1 MGNKICVYA
10 IAKNEEQFVDRWV
23 ESMKEADYIV
33 VLDTGS
39 EDNTVE
45 KLRSHGV
52 TVEQK
57 IITPWRFDVARN
69 ESLKLV
75 PEDANILVCTDL
87 DEILEPGWGDKL
99 RNNWI
104 DGEHVQCYYKYAWSH
119 DDNGNPARIFLYNK
133 IHDRNWKWKHPVHEG
148 LVSDYSDEYLCC
160 HVLNMF
166 DEIYLHHYADRTK
179 SRSSYLP
186 LLELRRDESP
196 DDYTGRFY
204 LSHEYYYQGL
214 YFESIEEINYLLNN
228 HRNDFTPTE
237 LAACYM
243 FIGDNF
249 RALNNLDRALEA
261 YHIAINHDR
270 TLREPYLYAAECYN
284 IFGMYH
290 CAVGM
295 VNQALNDTIRHYSWL
310 ERDAS
315 WKEQPYDI
323 LSISY
328 FYLGDI
334 RNSYDNCMK
343 AYRLNP
349 HDEHISNNKL
359 LIENEFYKNI

>member
-10 IAKNEEQFVDRWV
+10 IAKNEERFVDQWV

-45 KLRSHGV
+45 KLKSHGV

-57 IITPWRFDVARN
+57 IIIPWRFDVARN

-99 RNNWI
+99 RDNWI
-104 DGEHVQCYYKYAWSH
+104 DGEHVRCHYKYAWSH
-119 DDNGNPARIFLYNK
+119 DDDGNPCRIFVYDK
-133 IHDRNWKWKHPVHEG
+133 IHDKNWIWKYPVHEM
-148 LVSDYSDEYLCC
+148 LVSEYSDEY
-160 HVLNMF
+160 VSTRTLNMF
-166 DEIYLHHYADRTK
+166 DEIYLHHYPDKTK
-179 SRSSYLP
+179 SRGSYLS

-196 DDYTGRFY
+196 DDYIGRFY
-204 LSHEYYYQGL
+204 LSHEYHYRGL
-214 YFESIEEINYLLNN
+214 YNESIDELNYLLEYE
-228 HRNDFTPTE
+228 RNRFTTTE
-237 LAACYM
+237 LAACHI
-243 FIGDNF
+243 FLGDNF
-249 RALNNLDRALEA
+249 VALGNMNRAIDE
-261 YHIAINHDR
+261 YHEAINQDR
-270 TLREPYLYAAECYN
+270 SFREPYLYAAECYN
-284 IFGMYH
+284 ALGMYH

-295 VNQALNDTIRHYSWL
+295 VKQALNDSIRHYSWL
-310 ERDAS
+310 ERDTS

-334 RNSYDNCMK
+334 QNSYENCMK
-343 AYRLNP
+343 AYKLNS
-349 HDEHISNNKL
+349 HDERISNNKI